1 MHQIQITNLAVTF
14 SLSQVIR
21 TAFTV
26 DLPMNQ
32 HPPHLH
38 TNAIVR
44 HLRLAPASGA
54 AAWALRYRTHFG
66 PPITVLMQTTP
77 ASSTVTFTCLLPLAP
92 TSTVLFA

>member
-1 MHQIQITNLAVTF
+1 MAVTF

-26 DLPMNQ
+26 NLPMNQ

-38 TNAIVR
+38 INAIAS
-44 HLRLAPASGA
+44 HLHVAHASSP

-77 ASSTVTFTCLLPLAP
+77 ASSTVTFTYSLPLAP